1 MDKIKELVEETKRR
15 VDDVRRK
22 LESNKDKKENMLPRI
37 YEDLELTL
45 KKIKIDQD
53 DILTEINNK

>member
-1 MDKIKELVEETKRR
+1 MNKIKELVEETKRH

-22 LESNKDKKENMLPRI
+22 LESNKDKKQNMLPRI